1 MNRINFDWRWIAL
14 IVIVVIIAGGAR
26 MPWPITVLV
35 LGGGGA
41 YLLNMGW
48 QAWTRAGGAPSK
60 SKVTY
65 WRGQRIEVGPPRRGP
80 AMPRLSDIGPA
91 VVPLLIGGVMALAAL
106 SILLQRIG
114 M

>member
-1 MNRINFDWRWIAL
+1 MNRFNLDWRWIGL
-14 IVIVVIIAGGAR
+14 IVVIAIIAGGSR
-26 MPWPITVLV
+26 MPWPITALV

-41 YLLNMGW
+41 YLLYMGW

-60 SKVTY
+60 SKITY

-80 AMPRLSDIGPA
+80 ALPRLSDIGPA
-91 VVPLLIGGVMALAAL
+91 LVPLLLGGVMVLAAL
-106 SILLQRIG
+106 SILLRRFG